1 MSETASTMIKL
12 LIAISSTKANIR
24 YVCIP
29 IAIYFSWKYFVPV
42 LSVTNI
48 PPEYITVVA
57 FVLGIGVGS
66 LIGSILYKIYTL
78 AREYRENSKQAILD
92 ENLRQE
98 EEAERE
104 RFKEAKKIAIN
115 KKIEGSFDH
124 LNFTQK
130 NILAMLTKN
139 QNKLDCTGHALIL
152 LEHDFIRKLTRI
164 EGTTYVVEI
173 NPMIAD
179 FLNSKLDDIEKKR
192 VIKFLESDTKSSELL
207 SLLEVN
213 YLYDSTPLEAD
224 VIALSFNFSS
234 CIHGEQHNAGIRLS
248 FVDDLKSAFE
258 KHTGKAYLEETIVP
272 PERINISMLS

>member
-124 LNFTQK
+124 LNFAQK
-130 NILAMLTKN
+130 NILA
-139 QNKLDCTGHALIL
+139 
-152 LEHDFIRKLTRI
+152 KLTRI

-213 YLYDSTPLEAD
+213 YLYDSTPLEAE

-234 CIHGEQHNAGIRLS
+234 CIHGEPHNAGIRLS

-258 KHTGKAYLEETIVP
+258 KHTGKVYLEETIVP
-272 PERINISMLS
+272 PERINISVLS